1 MPTSVFLQASR
12 DHPPLLDM
20 VSAFHSQ
27 QTLKMTVYEE
37 VQQPHRM
44 KMTFRSRMGVRMMK
58 VGRPEK

>member
-1 MPTSVFLQASR
+1 MG
-12 DHPPLLDM
+12 
-20 VSAFHSQ
+20 SAFHSQ

-44 KMTFRSRMGVRMMK
+44 KRTFRSRMGVRMMK